1 MIRTSEEGVGESSS
15 SIVVP
20 SRFLYNRI
28 FSLSSVGKLVL
39 VGILI
44 GIMYLPYSLLSYYAK
59 SNYFSIVIIFVI
71 ILFFLVWISS
81 LYFLFSI
88 TSTNIEKSVIGKIF
102 PLLLVTA
109 SLTAYFAAVIENKAV
124 LLIFSFKGIL
134 TSIGIPGV
142 TYELANSVLYV
153 SIIPLLEEFAKI
165 FPLLIL
171 LGNYARISVG
181 KKNIVT
187 NLIPTHRTFVLLGAF
202 YGAWFDLFEQFLSF
216 SILSNPPTGYF
227 ASALNNQEIIDIL
240 INTRTVFPLHSV
252 TSMLLAFGV
261 GFLFISRK
269 NKKKLSSRIIFLLF
283 LLVSVGFHAYWN
295 YNFQVFSEKFI
306 ISQLQLMGYVS
317 YGIFGFFAIWILF
330 KVPKI
335 CPSCYSEH
343 RINDCEQYEGK
354 TKIYEK
360 KIKKKK
366 SVGRLIDDST
376 RMMLCPECQYPL
388 YNGQFCGN
396 CWSFPKLQ
404 CENCNQVVPAFSR
417 NCWACGSDVPT
428 LHEKMGSSSP
438 PLYMHF
444 SVGFTRI
451 LGVGIIIIFAFVFST
466 IENSLHFL
474 GNTIFLLSVI
484 IALSVSISWYRSSKN
499 RVKSILASINIT
511 AIVAFSL
518 LITTM
523 YLSIFAVFLIISVYQ
538 IFFGLIGISLILL
551 LDVLFIRFIIKA
563 ARGTNLIVI

>member
-1 MIRTSEEGVGESSS
+1 
-15 SIVVP
+15 
-20 SRFLYNRI
+20 
-28 FSLSSVGKLVL
+28 
-39 VGILI
+39 
-44 GIMYLPYSLLSYYAK
+44 
-59 SNYFSIVIIFVI
+59 
-71 ILFFLVWISS
+71 SS

-88 TSTNIEKSVIGKIF
+88 TSTNIEKSVIRKIF

-109 SLTAYFAAVIENKAV
+109 SLTAYFATVIENKAT
-124 LLIFSFKGIL
+124 LLIFSFNSIL
-134 TSIGIPGV
+134 TSIGVPGA

-153 SIIPLLEEFAKI
+153 SIIPLIEEFAKI

-171 LGNYARISVG
+171 LGNYARIRVG

-227 ASALNNQEIIDIL
+227 TSALNNQEIIDIL

-269 NKKKLSSRIIFLLF
+269 NKKKLFSRIIFLLF

-295 YNFQVFSEKFI
+295 YNFQVFSEKFV

-330 KVPKI
+330 NVPKI

-354 TKIYEK
+354 TTIYEK

-366 SVGRLIDDST
+366 SVRRLIDDST
-376 RMMLCPECQYPL
+376 RMMLCPECRYPL

-417 NCWACGSDVPT
+417 NCWACGSDIPT

-484 IALSVSISWYRSSKN
+484 IALGVSIAWYRSSKN

>member
-1 MIRTSEEGVGESSS
+1 MIRTSDEDVSESSS
-15 SIVVP
+15 TIVVP

-39 VGILI
+39 IGVLI
-44 GIMYLPYSLLSYYAK
+44 GMMYLPYSLLSYYAK
-59 SNYFSIVIIFVI
+59 SNYFSIVLIFVI

-88 TSTNIEKSVIGKIF
+88 TSTNIEKSVIRKIF

-109 SLTAYFAAVIENKAV
+109 SLTAYFATVIENKAT
-124 LLIFSFKGIL
+124 LLIFSFNSIL
-134 TSIGIPGV
+134 TSIGVPGA

-153 SIIPLLEEFAKI
+153 SIIPLIEEFAKI

-269 NKKKLSSRIIFLLF
+269 NKKKLASRIIFILF
-283 LLVSVGFHAYWN
+283 LLISVGFHAYWN

-317 YGIFGFFAIWILF
+317 YGIFGLFAIWILF
-330 KVPKI
+330 NVPKI
-335 CPSCYSEH
+335 CPSCHSEH
-343 RINDCEQYEGK
+343 RIKDCEQYERK
-354 TKIYEK
+354 NTMYEK

-366 SVGRLIDDST
+366 SVKRLIDEST

-484 IALSVSISWYRSSKN
+484 IALGVSIAWYRSSKN

-518 LITTM
+518 LITTL
-523 YLSIFAVFLIISVYQ
+523 YLSIFAVFLIISIYQ

>member
-484 IALSVSISWYRSSKN
+484 IALSVSIFWYRSSKN